1 MPPERCTVRD
11 HTSDTPVFS
20 DHDRT
25 LIVAIVDALHASDRS
40 DVLELEQSLEDSI
53 ERLERLAALMMAYPS
68 PRQSQKLG
76 DQTRNHT
83 TLIEALSDATPF
95 TTDLILPMRVM
106 VGQTYVVARLNFFR
120 LLHRLA
126 KGTATQ
132 PAVKDAIME
141 RISQTIHARV
151 IEILLISIVGDKSVE
166 GPVRTK
172 GAEALT
178 CFWEDRFAGGLETF
192 RPVLQAT
199 WEARRKITV
208 QLGTMMGVAEIFSLL
223 GKGCDYRFIDYFGR
237 GTCPQEEQQA
247 LEEFL
252 FGLSKEQ
259 IDSLKTTIGHG
270 NHPIVDHLSDPAA
283 LDASYLDHHSLT
295 DFVTRLYLFF
305 VKRHLEAMTRRVSGA
320 QGPARTAEEYVMIY
334 FLEQDDMA
342 KITGEVEQ

>member
-1 MPPERCTVRD
+1 MIQ
-11 HTSDTPVFS
+11 TPQNVYHS
-20 DHDRT
+20 
-25 LIVAIVDALHASDRS
+25 I
-40 DVLELEQSLEDSI
+40 EDSI
-53 ERLERLAALMMAYPS
+53 ERLERLAALTMAYPS
-68 PRQSQKLG
+68 LLQSQKLG

-95 TTDLILPMRVM
+95 TTDLVLPMRVM

-126 KGTATQ
+126 TETETQ
-132 PAVKDAIME
+132 PAVEDAIME

-151 IEILLISIVGDKSVE
+151 IEILLVSIVGDKTVE
-166 GPVRTK
+166 ESVRTK

-178 CFWEDRFAGGLETF
+178 CFWEDRLASGLETF

-208 QLGTMMGVAEIFSLL
+208 QLGTMMGVSEIFSLL

-259 IDSLKTTIGHG
+259 IESLKIKMVAGSQ
-270 NHPIVDHLSDPAA
+270 PVVDPLLEPAP

-295 DFVTRLYLFF
+295 DFVIRLYLFF

-342 KITGEVEQ
+342 KITDECD